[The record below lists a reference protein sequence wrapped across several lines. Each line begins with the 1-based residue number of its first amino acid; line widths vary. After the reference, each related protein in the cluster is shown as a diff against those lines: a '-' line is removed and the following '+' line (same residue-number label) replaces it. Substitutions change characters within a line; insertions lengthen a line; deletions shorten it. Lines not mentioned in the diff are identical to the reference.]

1 MSEIPQTGKE
11 IRQSF
16 IDFFKQKGHKFVKSS
31 SLVPGGDSTLLFT
44 NAGMVQFKDV
54 FLGTDERDYQ
64 RAVNSQKCMR
74 VAGKHN
80 DLEDVG
86 RDDTHHTFFEML
98 GNWSF
103 GDYYKDEAISWAW
116 ELLTEE
122 WGLPKDQLYATVFKD
137 EMREIPTDDEAA
149 EIWLQQ
155 PGFDESHLFYQGRK
169 ENFWEMGKTGPCG
182 PCSEL
187 HIDLQPEQG
196 PVTDRAT
203 INSDRFVELWNLVF
217 IQYNR
222 KGPDQLD
229 PLPQRHVDTG
239 MGFERMVAVLQGT
252 GSNYKTDLFLP
263 ILKATQALTG
273 DSDQER
279 DKNITPYRV
288 IADHARAAAFLIADG
303 VVPGN
308 LGRNYVCRMIIR
320 RAFRFGGHLGL
331 HKPFLAEIAKPVIQH
346 YQDAF
351 PELARNKKIILNTIT
366 REEKQFQ
373 ETLENA
379 TYHLEDMLD
388 DLTDRGESTLPG
400 QQAADLYTTYGMPL
414 EITRDIAQER
424 GLDVDHEGF
433 QEAMEKHRIASGKGD
448 SMGDV
453 GGEEVELYRQLLK
466 QLQDEGKL
474 DSEGVYYNPYDQL
487 EREGEVLALVHEGR
501 ITEQVKR
508 GQDVKVVVPE
518 TSFYLEA
525 GGQVADTGTISGE
538 GWEIDIHDVYQPA
551 AGMIVHIGKVKNG
564 TPARGD
570 QARILV
576 DRQRRMDIMRN
587 HTGTHLLHAA
597 LDKVIGDH
605 ARQAGSLVAPDRL
618 RFDFTHSQPLTQQEL
633 RDIEEEVNHRI
644 LEDHR
649 LNIDHKPL
657 QEAIDEGARAL
668 FGEKY
673 GEVVRTVKMGDF
685 SYELCGG
692 THCQSSG
699 DVSIFLITS
708 EGSAAAGIRRI
719 EAVTG
724 RKAYQLIQKRFREL
738 KEAASYLSTGP
749 DQVAEQTKS
758 ILDQLDQSQKVI
770 DTLREKLS
778 HIELTQSFDQT
789 KQIGGVNILT
799 VTLDDADM
807 DALRQMAD
815 RFRQE
820 FPENAVAVLA
830 TVIDHSPRMIATV
843 TEDLLERGVNAND
856 LVQYVAGKVN
866 GGGGG
871 RPTMAQAGGK
881 DPEKLKEALDSVNSW
896 VEKQLQ

>member
-16 IDFFKQKGHKFVKSS
+16 IDFFKQKGHRFVKSS

-64 RAVNSQKCMR
+64 RAVNAQKCMR

-103 GDYYKDEAISWAW
+103 GDYYKTEAIAWAW

-137 EMREIPTDDEAA
+137 EKQEIPTDEEAA

-169 ENFWEMGKTGPCG
+169 ENFWEMGNTGPCG

-187 HIDLQPEQG
+187 HIDLHPERG
-196 PVTDRAT
+196 PVTDKAT
-203 INSDRFVELWNLVF
+203 INSQRFVELWNLVF

-239 MGFERMVAVLQGT
+239 MGFERMVAVLQDT

-273 DSDQER
+273 DSDRER
-279 DKNITPYRV
+279 DENITPYRV

-346 YQDAF
+346 YQEAY
-351 PELARNKKIILNTIT
+351 PELSRNKKIILNTIT

-379 TYHLEDMLD
+379 THHLEDMLD
-388 DLTDRGESTLPG
+388 DLKARGETTLPG
-400 QQAADLYTTYGMPL
+400 KQAADLYTTYGMPL

-424 GLDVDHEGF
+424 GLDVDQGGY
-433 QEAMEKHRIASGKGD
+433 QQAMEEHRIASGKGD
-448 SMGDV
+448 AMGDV

-487 EREGEVLALVHEGR
+487 ERKGKVLALIHDGR
-501 ITEQVKR
+501 ITDQVR
-508 GQDVKVVVPE
+508 PGQDVNVVVPE

-538 GWEIDIHDVYQPA
+538 EWEIDIHDVYQPA
-551 AGMIVHIGKVKNG
+551 AGMIVHIGKVKQG
-564 TPARGD
+564 APSRGD

-618 RFDFTHSQPLTQQEL
+618 RFDFTHSEPLTQQEL
-633 RDIEEEVNHRI
+633 QDIEEEVNHRI
-644 LEDHR
+644 LENHR
-649 LNIDHKPL
+649 LNIDHKPI
-657 QEAIDEGARAL
+657 QKAIDEGARAL

-699 DVSIFLITS
+699 DVGVFLITS

-724 RKAYQLIQKRFREL
+724 RKAYQLIQERFQEL
-738 KEAASYLSTGP
+738 KEAASYLSTSP
-749 DQVAEQTKS
+749 DQVAEHTKS
-758 ILDQLDQSQKVI
+758 ILDQLDQSQNVL
-770 DTLREKLS
+770 DTLREKLAY
-778 HIELTQSFDQT
+778 IELTQSFDQT
-789 KQIGGVNILT
+789 EEIGGVNILA
-799 VTLDDADM
+799 VTLEDADM

-815 RFRQE
+815 RFRQK
-820 FPENAVAVLA
+820 FPHNAVAVLA
-830 TVIDHSPRMIATV
+830 TVIDQSPRMIATV
-843 TEDLLERGVNAND
+843 TEDLLEKGVNAND
-856 LVQYVAGKVN
+856 LVQYVAGQVN

-896 VEKQLQ
+896 VKEQLQ